1 MKVQTLILMHRTEWQ
16 QGPTLTFFSPHDKK
30 RKSCLWSIRSKK
42 YLPPQKK
49 KKKQIKHISLPKP
62 TRQPK
67 STLPDWQKDSPPSPQ
82 GRGISF
88 FCSINTFPS
97 AILHFRHWN
106 KRSKKRPS
114 LHYAYWKLYSGK
126 SFSFNKNELNLKQNA
141 RCYIF
146 LSIEGLLFIKKIKRR
161 EVRRESIRPSL
172 HLQTE
177 NKLVRTTLT
186 TELAS
191 GNHCRQ
197 LLFVSYYLCAA

>member
-42 YLPPQKK
+42 YLPPPKK
-49 KKKQIKHISLPKP
+49 K
-62 TRQPK
+62 PK
-67 STLPDWQKDSPPSPQ
+67 SNTSPSQNQQDNLKALYQTDRRTLLSPLKERDFILLQHEHFSFSYSPFQTLKQKIKEETITSLY
-82 GRGISF
+82 
-88 FCSINTFPS
+88 
-97 AILHFRHWN
+97 IL
-106 KRSKKRPS
+106 KVI
-114 LHYAYWKLYSGK
+114 LWKK

-141 RCYIF
+141 RCCVF
-146 LSIEGLLFIKKIKRR
+146 LSIGGLLFIKKIKRR
-161 EVRRESIRPSL
+161 EVRREIIRPSL

-177 NKLVRTTLT
+177 NKLVRTIT

-197 LLFVSYYLCAA
+197 LLFASYYLCAA